1 MHIKILKIILN
12 KPIALKI
19 IVSAIIIVVIFNNVD
34 LLMIKNIFGNI
45 NYTFLLLSF
54 LILPISVLIRTYR
67 WHYIMNYRGAIVD
80 WSTSINIYFLGAAL
94 NNILPATSG
103 DILKAYFG
111 YKWTGIKERMLSVS
125 ILDKLIALSSI
136 SFFGIFSSIY
146 IGDIKYF
153 ALSLFPSLPF
163 FLLLLLKNNSLSSN
177 CGLLFKKVLSKMNL
191 RSYSQETDYNNRLII
206 NCFILSIIGWLFSF
220 GILWFAFKMV
230 SADITISYVYMV
242 SPILLIVRLFPFTM
256 NGLGTDEAAIIYLFT
271 ISDIT
276 SEQLLIASLIY
287 RLILMVLPGIVGI
300 PILIYKRWK

>member
-1 MHIKILKIILN
+1 
-12 KPIALKI
+12 
-19 IVSAIIIVVIFNNVD
+19 
-34 LLMIKNIFGNI
+34 
-45 NYTFLLLSF
+45 
-54 LILPISVLIRTYR
+54 
-67 WHYIMNYRGAIVD
+67 
-80 WSTSINIYFLGAAL
+80 
-94 NNILPATSG
+94 
-103 DILKAYFG
+103 
-111 YKWTGIKERMLSVS
+111 
-125 ILDKLIALSSI
+125 
-136 SFFGIFSSIY
+136 
-146 IGDIKYF
+146 
-153 ALSLFPSLPF
+153 
-163 FLLLLLKNNSLSSN
+163 
-177 CGLLFKKVLSKMNL
+177 MNL